1 MRYIDFHCH
10 AFPDK
15 IAQAAVESL
24 AHKGGG
30 LIPRLDGSW
39 DALATEAQED
49 PDCAYRLLLPI
60 ATKPTQQQS
69 INNWAAAHQKGKI
82 LSFGSI
88 HPDAP
93 DALEELARIQS
104 LGLKGVKFHPEYQN
118 FYVDD
123 PKMLPIYRRISSLG
137 LITVFHAGA
146 DVAYMPPYRCTPD
159 RLLRI
164 LPVFG
169 GTPVVAAHFGG
180 YMMWE
185 EVFQKLCGLP
195 IYLDTRLQPRPYHSA
210 PGPLYY

>member
-69 INNWAAAHQKGKI
+69 IKI
-82 LSFGSI
+82 TSYSSLPADRDVISCCLKSSDLLEPSI
-88 HPDAP
+88 HSTS
-93 DALEELARIQS
+93 I
-104 LGLKGVKFHPEYQN
+104 
-118 FYVDD
+118 
-123 PKMLPIYRRISSLG
+123 
-137 LITVFHAGA
+137 
-146 DVAYMPPYRCTPD
+146 
-159 RLLRI
+159 
-164 LPVFG
+164 
-169 GTPVVAAHFGG
+169 
-180 YMMWE
+180 
-185 EVFQKLCGLP
+185 
-195 IYLDTRLQPRPYHSA
+195 
-210 PGPLYY
+210 